1 MGLQLLQ
8 KASRVAQSRGFS
20 KTLKLYPILSGIFT
34 ALWSLPTYED
44 NFVNLLNISL
54 AETNESIHNFY
65 LLELLNSY
73 NEERATDMYGYV
85 SCYSLVSKKSRVF
98 VGFFFGVTSEF

>member
-34 ALWSLPTYED
+34 ALWSLPTYEE

-73 NEERATDMYGYV
+73 NEERATDILVITVV
-85 SCYSLVSKKSRVF
+85 SQNFK
-98 VGFFFGVTSEF
+98 GFRRHLFSEDLEF